1 MLSNGIPT
9 NNTKITSAT
18 RTTPEYLY
26 TSPLDKYSL
35 LPNNIAANG
44 DAAGVAHAV
53 DNTAKIIREM
63 IGAGLYPV

>member
-1 MLSNGIPT
+1 MLKNGIPT
-9 NNTKITSAT
+9 TNTKITSMIT
-18 RTTPEYLY
+18 NKPENLY
-26 TSPLDKYSL
+26 TSPLDKHSL
-35 LPNNIAANG
+35 LPNNIAATG